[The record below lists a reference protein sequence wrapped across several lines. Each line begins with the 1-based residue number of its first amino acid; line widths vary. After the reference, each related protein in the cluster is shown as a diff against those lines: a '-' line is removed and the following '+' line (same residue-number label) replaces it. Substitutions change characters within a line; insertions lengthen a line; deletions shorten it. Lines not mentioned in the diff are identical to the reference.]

1 MFLDARK
8 IENKTD
14 TYNIC
19 IVGAGAAGI
28 TVAKALKD
36 SSLSVCMLESGGFD
50 PDPETQSLYQ
60 GDIIGFPYYPLD
72 TARLRYFG
80 GTTAQWGGCCWPLE
94 ANEFEKRDWVPHSG
108 WPLSRQELDPYYIKA
123 HEICELGAFNY
134 DAQYWSE
141 KADHPMLPL
150 EAGRVVTK
158 IYQNSPPTRFG
169 THYREDIEKAQ
180 NITTILYANVTD
192 IELDTLNQTVGKITV
207 KTLSGNSFDVKADT
221 FVLAAGGL
229 ENPRLLL
236 LNDIGN
242 QNDLVG
248 RFFME
253 HIGLPASKLVLPK
266 KIDINFYIRAP
277 VENTEIRAGLAL
289 RNDVLEQERILN
301 SWSGFTLK
309 RTPNISLQYRWRTLK
324 SELSKGEI
332 PDHLGSQV
340 KTILSELREIYADK
354 WNSDDGDN
362 EWVTIPVH
370 SHAEQS
376 PNPMSRVTLGDEL
389 DALGQR
395 RIKLD
400 WRITD
405 LERRSIRRTQEI
417 IAAEIGKS
425 NLGRAQILA
434 PEEPDVWDDPKR
446 LREGTPPNGS
456 WHHMGTTRMHTDPKL
471 GVVDENCRVH
481 GTKNLYIAGSSVF
494 PTCGFENP
502 TLTIIAMAYRMADHI
517 RSLG

>member
-1 MFLDARK
+1 
-8 IENKTD
+8 
-14 TYNIC
+14 
-19 IVGAGAAGI
+19 
-28 TVAKALKD
+28 
-36 SSLSVCMLESGGFD
+36 
-50 PDPETQSLYQ
+50 
-60 GDIIGFPYYPLD
+60 
-72 TARLRYFG
+72 
-80 GTTAQWGGCCWPLE
+80 
-94 ANEFEKRDWVPHSG
+94 
-108 WPLSRQELDPYYIKA
+108 
-123 HEICELGAFNY
+123 
-134 DAQYWSE
+134 
-141 KADHPMLPL
+141 
-150 EAGRVVTK
+150 
-158 IYQNSPPTRFG
+158 
-169 THYREDIEKAQ
+169 
-180 NITTILYANVTD
+180 VTD
-192 IELDTLNQTVGKITV
+192 IALDPLNQAVEKITV
-207 KTLSGNSFDVKADT
+207 KTLSGNAFDVKADI
-221 FVLAAGGL
+221 FILAAGGL

-253 HIGLPASKLVLPK
+253 HIMLPASRLVLPR
-266 KIDINFYIRAP
+266 KIDIEFYIRAP

-289 RNDVLEQERILN
+289 RTDVLEQERILN

-309 RTPNISLQYRWRTLK
+309 RTPSIQLQYRWRVLK

-332 PDHLGSQV
+332 PDNLRYHV
-340 KTILSELREIYADK
+340 KMVLSELREIYADK
-354 WNSDDGDN
+354 WNSGDS
-362 EWVTIPVH
+362 EDAWVTIPLL

-376 PNPMSRVTLGDEL
+376 PNPMSRVMLGNEL

-405 LERRSIRRTQEI
+405 LERRSMRRAQEI
-417 IAAEIGKS
+417 IAAEIGRS

-434 PEEPDVWDDPKR
+434 PEEPDVWADPTR
-446 LREGTPPNGS
+446 LPEGAPPIGS
-456 WHHMGTTRMHTDPKL
+456 YHHMGTTRMHMDPKL
-471 GVVDENCRVH
+471 GVVDTNCRVH